1 MIKDLYDYLAKPD
14 KTIGEHVE
22 DLIFRA
28 NILRKLGYIKDIL
41 SHNFHW
47 HYNHIGV
54 IILLL

>member
-28 NILRKLGYIKDIL
+28 RACLKNI
-41 SHNFHW
+41 
-47 HYNHIGV
+47 
-54 IILLL
+54 

>member
-28 NILRKLGYIKDIL
+28 NFNDKGQEYSDQ
-41 SHNFHW
+41 
-47 HYNHIGV
+47 
-54 IILLL
+54 